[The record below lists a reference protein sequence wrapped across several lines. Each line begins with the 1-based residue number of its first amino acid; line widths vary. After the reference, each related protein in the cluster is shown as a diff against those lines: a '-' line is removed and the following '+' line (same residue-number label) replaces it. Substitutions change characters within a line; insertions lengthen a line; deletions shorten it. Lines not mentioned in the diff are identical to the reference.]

1 MGDSRKAQGIYF
13 PLTDNIH
20 RVSSCTDKE
29 LKDYSLRAKDYNLK
43 KQKLKRLREKAHDRN
58 PDEFA
63 YGMLSEQSARQ
74 GKHGARDSEASSL
87 SHDTVKLLK
96 TQDAGY
102 LRTVGER
109 VRREVERLEKEVQLQ
124 DGMAQTLGEI
134 QTTRHG
140 QDDEYDED
148 LDDLLAGA
156 AKKRKI
162 IFAESQEDQKKLGG
176 LLEDSED
183 DEMIY
188 DEEDDSED
196 DSFGKRQQ
204 QQQQQQKKPQQPS
217 KKQLEAERLALSQQ
231 RNARKLKRRA
241 AEGRV
246 RKLEAL
252 KKQYAEISAA
262 ERQLEL
268 QRARMTNSIGGV
280 NKNGVKWKVKE
291 RKRWEGF

>member
-1 MGDSRKAQGIYF
+1 MSSMRNAVHRRQHRERGQLDNREKWGI
-13 PLTDNIH
+13 LEKH
-20 RVSSCTDKE
+20 
-29 LKDYSLRAKDYNLK
+29 KDYSLRAKDYNLK

-63 YGMLSEQSARQ
+63 YGMLSDQNARQ
-74 GKHGARDSEASSL
+74 GKHGARGSEESSL

-109 VRREVERLEKEVQLQ
+109 VRREMERLEQEVQLQ
-124 DGMAQTLGEI
+124 DGMAQALGEG
-134 QTTRHG
+134 QTRPG
-140 QDDEYDED
+140 QEDEDEDD

-156 AKKRKI
+156 AKRRKI
-162 IFAESQEDQKKLGG
+162 IFAESQEDQEKLGG
-176 LLEDSED
+176 LLDDSED
-183 DEMIY
+183 EEM
-188 DEEDDSED
+188 DDDDEDDEED

-204 QQQQQQKKPQQPS
+204 QQEKKTSKQPS
-217 KKQLEAERLALSQQ
+217 KKQLEAERLAL
-231 RNARKLKRRA
+231 ARERAAKKLKLRA
-241 AEGRV
+241 TQGRV
-246 RKLEAL
+246 RKLAAL

-262 ERQLEL
+262 ERELEL

-291 RKRWEGF
+291 RKR

>member
-1 MGDSRKAQGIYF
+1 MGNSRKTQGISFTLQLLKIFIIYF
-13 PLTDNIH
+13 MALT
-20 RVSSCTDKE
+20 KK
-29 LKDYSLRAKDYNLK
+29 KDYSLRAKDYNLK
-43 KQKLKRLREKAHDRN
+43 KQKLGRLREKAQDRN

-63 YGMLSEQSARQ
+63 YGMLSDQNARQ
-74 GKHGARDSEASSL
+74 GRHGARDTEASSL

-124 DGMAQTLGEI
+124 DGMAQVLGEEK
-134 QTTRHG
+134 TTRRG
-140 QDDEYDED
+140 QEDEDDED

-156 AKKRKI
+156 AKRRKI

-176 LLEDSED
+176 LLDDSED
-183 DEMIY
+183 EEMSDDDE
-188 DEEDDSED
+188 ED

-204 QQQQQQKKPQQPS
+204 QQENKTKQPS
-217 KKQLEAERLALSQQ
+217 KKQLEAERLALSQK
-231 RNARKLKRRA
+231 RAARKLKRRA

-246 RKLEAL
+246 RKLAAL
-252 KKQYAEISAA
+252 KKQYAEISTA

-291 RKRWEGF
+291 RKR